1 MTHSLLIYHTLRVII
16 DLQGTKSPF
25 LFHVARFHTKCVKG
39 EDMNLYELG
48 VEYEKRAIELTNH
61 IHALNKTLSR
71 LTGERK
77 TAMRRRIYLLYTD
90 AAECRKQAK
99 KLKEYYDR
107 RNING

>member
-1 MTHSLLIYHTLRVII
+1 MPRFSVKTSLFTHYVLKEL
-16 DLQGTKSPF
+16 
-25 LFHVARFHTKCVKG
+25 
-39 EDMNLYELG
+39 DMDLYELG
-48 VEYEKRAIELTNH
+48 TEYENRAIELTKY
-61 IHALNKTLSR
+61 IHSLNPTLKK

-77 TAMRRRIYLLYTD
+77 TAMRRRLYLLYVD